1 MMATTVTR
9 ARMTKKRTLAQD
21 IKTPG
26 IFILQKGGLGSVVW
40 VTKLM
45 CLSSTS
51 ASLARYSG
59 LGCSS
64 SGSGG
69 KELRWEEDN
78 GVRITV
84 AKHVPAMRDLG

>member
-1 MMATTVTR
+1 MMATTVTK
-9 ARMTKKRTLAQD
+9 ARMMKKRTEAQD

-51 ASLARYSG
+51 VSLARYSG
-59 LGCSS
+59 RGCSS
-64 SGSGG
+64 SGSA
-69 KELRWEEDN
+69 ENVLRW
-78 GVRITV
+78 VQM
-84 AKHVPAMRDLG
+84 A